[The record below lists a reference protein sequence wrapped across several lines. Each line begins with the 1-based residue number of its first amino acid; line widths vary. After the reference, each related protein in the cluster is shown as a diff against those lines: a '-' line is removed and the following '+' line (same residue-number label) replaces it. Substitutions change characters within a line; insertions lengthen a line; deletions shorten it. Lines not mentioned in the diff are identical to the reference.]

1 MLQLAQSLLPPGS
14 KLLYLTHFGSKL
26 YGTDTPSSDTDLKGI
41 YLPSINDVVL
51 GNIKNTLEYTT
62 GNTES
67 KNNLN
72 DIDITL
78 YSLQYFMELIKSGE
92 VVAIDL
98 LFSMFRPSTILYEEK
113 PIIDYVRTNY
123 EKLISKQ
130 SKRFVGYCFNQ
141 AAKYGIKGS
150 RYGDLLSIH
159 EYLLTIPNDNLPI
172 STIKDKIP
180 TLQHVSIV
188 QVNGL
193 DYVQILGKLHQINLL
208 IYQLKY
214 RIEKALDSYGHRT
227 RTAFISQGVDWK
239 ALSHAYRV
247 IYQMQQLATTNN
259 IIFPLAIADK
269 LRIIKTNTD
278 VALLQPILDDIAN
291 LLEQVSTSVDE
302 SSLPDEVNTTFINE
316 FILQTYN
323 L

>member
-1 MLQLAQSLLPPGS
+1 MLQLALAQLPPGS

-41 YLPSINDVVL
+41 YLPSINDIVL

-62 GNTES
+62 GDTES

-72 DIDITL
+72 DIDVTL
-78 YSLQYFMELIKSGE
+78 YSLQYFMELIRSGE
-92 VVAIDL
+92 VGAIDL

-113 PIIDYVRTNY
+113 PTVDYLRTNY

-150 RYGDLLSIH
+150 RYGDLLSVH
-159 EYLLTIPNDNLPI
+159 EYLQTVKAVYTTIEE
-172 STIKDKIP
+172 IKTEIP
-180 TLQHVSIV
+180 TLQHVSVISINNLQYI
-188 QVNGL
+188 QV
-193 DYVQILGKLHQINLL
+193 LGKLHQTNLPV
-208 IYQLKY
+208 YEFKQ
-214 RIEKALDSYGHRT
+214 RIEKALDSYGHRI

-259 IIFPLAIADK
+259 IVFPLAIADK
-269 LRIIKTNTD
+269 LRTIKTNTD

-291 LLEQVSTSVDE
+291 LLEQVSTSIDE
-302 SSLPDEVNTTFINE
+302 SSLPDEVDTKFINE

>member
-26 YGTDTPSSDTDLKGI
+26 YGTDTPLSDTDLKGI

-62 GNTES
+62 GDTES

-78 YSLQYFMELIKSGE
+78 YSLQYFMKLIKSGE
-92 VVAIDL
+92 VGAIDL
-98 LFSMFRPSTILYEEK
+98 LFSMFRPSTILHEEK

-159 EYLLTIPNDNLPI
+159 EYLLTIPNDNVPI

-180 TLQHVSIV
+180 ALQYISIV
-188 QVNGL
+188 GS
-193 DYVQILGKLHQINLL
+193 DYMQILGKLHQINLP

-259 IIFPLAIADK
+259 IVFPLAIADK
-269 LRIIKTNTD
+269 LRTIKTNTD

-302 SSLPDEVNTTFINE
+302 SSLPDEVDTAFINE